1 MSGGPGP
8 AAPVTAPAAVAGD
21 MVCEV
26 DGLTKRFGATV
37 ALDDVSLTF
46 RAGEVLGLIGENG
59 AGKSTLLKCLCGIH
73 AADHGVIRM
82 RGEAV
87 KPRNYREATTL
98 GISMVF
104 QEQALV
110 PNLSVAENIFLSHEE
125 RFESSGILQFD
136 AMSREAARAL
146 EEMNLQGVDPRRQIG
161 EYSFATRQLV
171 EIAKAL
177 TIPRML
183 GVDVPLILL
192 DEPTSALSPTEA
204 ELLFERIRALTDRAA
219 IVFVSHR
226 LSELKAI
233 CDRMYVLKDGRV
245 SANVRSADVS
255 ESAIHEL
262 MVGRKRDAEFYKE
275 TRQLRVGDRSD
286 TAVAVR
292 GLSVEGELDDISFD
306 VHPGEI
312 VGVGGVV
319 GCGKSMLGRVLA
331 GLERHYDGE
340 ISITGSTRQ
349 LRSVRAALSAGIGYV
364 PAERHLEGLL
374 LYFSVRWNIA
384 LPLLEGQTPSALHPI
399 DDRAE
404 KDRAARIVERLRI
417 KPPSV
422 DALIHELSG
431 GNQQKVV
438 LGKWLARELPILVLD
453 NPTRG
458 VDVGAKEEIYEVLRD
473 VAADGMAI
481 VLITDDLLELIGL
494 SNRILVMREGRVS
507 HDVDAPVDAKPRE
520 VDLVRHMV

>member
-1 MSGGPGP
+1 MIETARHDPG
-8 AAPVTAPAAVAGD
+8 AAGTA
-21 MVCEV
+21 VCEV
-26 DGLTKRFGATV
+26 EGLTKRFGATL
-37 ALDDVSLTF
+37 ALEDVSLSF

-73 AADHGVIRM
+73 APDEGVIRM

-87 KPRNYREATTL
+87 RPRNYRDATTL

-110 PNLSVAENIFLSHEE
+110 PNLSVAENIFLSHED
-125 RFESSGILQFD
+125 RFEAGGVLQVA
-136 AMSREAARAL
+136 AMAREARAAL
-146 EEMNLQGVDPRRQIG
+146 EEMNLDHVDARRQISD
-161 EYSFATRQLV
+161 YPFATRQLV

-177 TIPRML
+177 TVPRML

-204 ELLFERIRALTDRAA
+204 ELLFERMRALSDRAA

-245 SANVRSADVS
+245 SADVRSAEVS
-255 ESAIHEL
+255 EARIHEL

-275 TRQLRVGDRSD
+275 TGQREIGGDA
-286 TAVAVR
+286 TVALSVR
-292 GLSVEGELDDISFD
+292 GLSVDGEVEDVSFD
-306 VHPGEI
+306 VRAGEI
-312 VGVGGVV
+312 VGIGGVV
-319 GCGKSMLGRVLA
+319 GCGKATLGRALA
-331 GLERHYDGE
+331 GLVRRHTGE
-340 ISITGSTRQ
+340 VRVMGQPHRLT
-349 LRSVRAALSAGIGYV
+349 SVRKALAAGIGYL

-374 LYFSVRWNIA
+374 LYFSIRWNIA
-384 LPLLEGQTPSALHPI
+384 LPLLERDTSSALDPI
-399 DDRAE
+399 DERAE
-404 KDRAARIVERLRI
+404 KDRAERLIERLRI
-417 KPPSV
+417 KPPSA

-438 LGKWLARELPILVLD
+438 LGKWLARELPVLVLD

-458 VDVGAKEEIYEVLRD
+458 VDVGAKEEIYQVLRE
-473 VAADGMAI
+473 VAEDGMGI

-494 SNRILVMREGRVS
+494 SNRILVMRDGRVT
-507 HDVDAPVDAKPRE
+507 HDVEAPVDAKPRE
-520 VDLVRHMV
+520 ADLVRHMV

>member
-1 MSGGPGP
+1 VTV
-8 AAPVTAPAAVAGD
+8 AAGI
-21 MVCEV
+21 VCEV
-26 DGLTKRFGATV
+26 EGLTKRFGATL

-46 RAGEVLGLIGENG
+46 SAGEVLGLIGENG

-73 AADHGVIRM
+73 TADHGVIRM
-82 RGEAV
+82 RGEEV
-87 KPRNYREATTL
+87 RPRNYREATTL

-125 RFESSGILQFD
+125 RFEASGVLQFD
-136 AMSREAARAL
+136 AMAREAAQAL
-146 EEMNLQGVDPRRQIG
+146 AEMHLEGVDPRRQIS

-204 ELLFERIRALTDRAA
+204 ELLFERIRALSDRAA

-245 SANVRSADVS
+245 SADVRSADVS
-255 ESAIHEL
+255 ESEIHEL

-275 TRQLRVGDRSD
+275 TRQLTVGDGAD
-286 TAVAVR
+286 VALAVR
-292 GLSVEGELDDISFD
+292 GLSLDGELDDVSFE
-306 VHPGEI
+306 VRAGEI
-312 VGVGGVV
+312 IGIGGVV
-319 GCGKSMLGRVLA
+319 GCGKATVGRVLA
-331 GLERHYDGE
+331 GLERRYGGE
-340 ISITGSTRQ
+340 ISVNGRTRA
-349 LRSVRAALSAGIGYV
+349 LSSVRAALSAGIGYL

-384 LPLLEGQTPSALHPI
+384 LPLLEGVTPSALHPI

-404 KDRAARIVERLRI
+404 KDRAAQIVERLRI

-458 VDVGAKEEIYEVLRD
+458 VDVGAKEEIYEVLRE
-473 VAADGMAI
+473 VAADGVTI

-494 SNRILVMREGRVS
+494 SNRILVMREGRVT
-507 HDVDAPVDAKPRE
+507 HDVDAPADDKPSE